1 MTCIYCASELPAGAL
16 FCGECGRSVTAKL
29 TTTPVRSRARAAVRP
44 EVPAAYTPAAPV
56 VQDSADMTASD
67 AHASRA
73 EGSTPATPR
82 DDPPAA
88 VAPFEYSG
96 SETDQRDATTPFIS
110 SPPQS
115 APSSLPPLHSPART
129 TPVPFES
136 APARPRSTS
145 ADRFQAQPPQRP
157 APSPAPSSPPRDPA
171 SPSVVAPTPGPQR
184 PAPAPTAA
192 PIDMPPAAPA
202 PQALLPSRKSPSP
215 APPSP
220 AAPTPAPT
228 SPGLPPSFSA
238 PGAPTTQDTA
248 AIDPS
253 AWADL
258 EPMEIDLEETRIVQR
273 SGARFVLQFST
284 GESVSVSGTGL
295 VGRNPVAEPGERFDS
310 IVVISDAGK
319 SVSKTHLEFGQD
331 TGAFWITDRF
341 SGNGTTV
348 REPGGVPRRCD
359 PGKRYRV
366 TRGSRVDIGEQFFI
380 VS

>member
-29 TTTPVRSRARAAVRP
+29 TTTPVRSRARPASTAPVRSVTGV
-44 EVPAAYTPAAPV
+44 ETPAAPTPAPAAASG
-56 VQDSADMTASD
+56 SADMTVSD
-67 AHASRA
+67 AHASRP
-73 EGSTPATPR
+73 EGSTPAATPVEDR
-82 DDPPAA
+82 PA
-88 VAPFEYSG
+88 VAAPASG
-96 SETDQRDATTPFIS
+96 PL
-110 SPPQS
+110 SP
-115 APSSLPPLHSPART
+115 PPLHSPVRT

-136 APARPRSTS
+136 APAQPRSTS
-145 ADRFQAQPPQRP
+145 AERFQAKPPQRP
-157 APSPAPSSPPRDPA
+157 APSAVEAEVSPVVPAPQVLLPSRVRPSPP
-171 SPSVVAPTPGPQR
+171 PTSR
-184 PAPAPTAA
+184 VAPTAA
-192 PIDMPPAAPA
+192 PT
-202 PQALLPSRKSPSP
+202 SP
-215 APPSP
+215 ALQS
-220 AAPTPAPT
+220 
-228 SPGLPPSFSA
+228 SFSA
-238 PGAPTTQDTA
+238 PVAPTAQDTA
-248 AIDPS
+248 AIDPA

-273 SGARFVLQFST
+273 SGARFILQFST
-284 GESVSVSGTGL
+284 GESVSVTGTGL
-295 VGRNPVAEPGERFDS
+295 IGRNPVAEPGERFDS